1 MKNNIR
7 ETIVK
12 IFTSLGILETVIS
25 AVILIYSFHGLTD
38 LTFQIIVHVV
48 VLLIWLVQGFVV
60 SQMDWGG
67 FAFVFIAILELLIA
81 AFGFWTLYSM
91 TDYVIKSAAM
101 EAGIPYIMTSLVTT
115 ISGKHLTV

>member
-1 MKNNIR
+1 MNNIR

-12 IFTSLGILETVIS
+12 IFTALGILETVIS
-25 AVILIYSFHGLTD
+25 AVVLIWSFHGLTD

-48 VLLIWLVQGFVV
+48 ILVLWLVQGFVV

-101 EAGIPYIMTSLVTT
+101 ETAIPYIMVGLVSI
-115 ISGKHLTV
+115 ISVKYLTV